1 MTAARVRLGALLL
14 AVLVGLSVV
23 AGAGGHGLDSPA
35 AGDPAPAV
43 DEGLHTGDVPAV
55 VQSASDQVRSLA
67 RPETAPLVVLGLGLV
82 ALAAASVLTLGEGVP
97 AVPSGATAHVRRR
110 GPPSC
115 A

>member
-23 AGAGGHGLDSPA
+23 AGASAPA
-35 AGDPAPAV
+35 APGPSAGDPAPAV
-43 DEGLHTGDVPAV
+43 EDGLPTGDIPAV
-55 VQSASDQVRSLA
+55 VPSASDQVRSLV
-67 RPETAPLVVLGLGLV
+67 RPDTAPLVVLVLGLV
-82 ALAAASVLTLGEGVP
+82 AVAVGSALTVGEGVP